1 MTSLNKLFTRYFIL
15 TVTVVLLLTTLVSN
29 FGASIF
35 FRSFIRANN
44 IIRNERIVE
53 VVTGMVED
61 EELSQNAYPMILG
74 MLSRQ
79 QDVNIML
86 SRDDTVIFKSNIIR
100 TPNEGS
106 NEVSEPE
113 YVNLEYEISGYTL
126 IIGRV
131 KDPLYD
137 IGNAEFVRTL
147 NIMYAVLFV
156 ISMLIAILT
165 AFVLSKR
172 FNRPIM
178 QLKENVN
185 NIAMNRFDKVIK
197 PDSKAREL
205 RELSDDIER
214 LAEQM
219 KHEEDMRK
227 RLSNDIVHEL
237 KTPIA
242 VLSTNIEAIL
252 DGIYKADEERMSVLL
267 DQINRLTRLVNN
279 LSDLTLL
286 EADYSNMKLEDIDL
300 SEILE
305 SLFTVYSP
313 VADDSNIIFKKSMEA
328 TGRIKGNK
336 DRLLQVFVNVL
347 SNAFKYT
354 DSGGTITVSLHENSS
369 EVICIVEDTGMGI
382 DEKDIPF
389 IFNRFYRGDESR
401 SRETGGAGI
410 GLSIAKT
417 VISAHGGD
425 IKVESK
431 KGVGTKI
438 YISFPKKLQ

>member
-1 MTSLNKLFTRYFIL
+1 MTSLNKLFARYFI
-15 TVTVVLLLTTLVSN
+15 VTVAIVLLLTTLVSN

-35 FRSFIRANN
+35 FREFIKASN
-44 IIRNERIVE
+44 IERNERIVE
-53 VVTGMVED
+53 VVEVMVLDED
-61 EELSQNAYPMILG
+61 FPQNAYPMVLG

-79 QDVNIML
+79 QEVNIL
-86 SRDDTVIFKSNIIR
+86 FSKDDDVIFKSNVIQ
-100 TPNEGS
+100 
-106 NEVSEPE
+106 SESDDGTSPE
-113 YVNLEYEISGYTL
+113 YVNLEYNIGDYTL
-126 IIGRV
+126 IIGRA

-156 ISMLIAILT
+156 ISMLIATFT
-165 AFVLSKR
+165 AFVLSGR

-178 QLKENVN
+178 QLKDNVN
-185 NIAMNRFDKVIK
+185 NIAMNRFDKMTK
-197 PDSKAREL
+197 PDSRAREL
-205 RELSDDIER
+205 KELSDDIDR
-214 LAEQM
+214 LAGQM
-219 KHEEDMRK
+219 EREEEMRK

-252 DGIYKADEERMSVLL
+252 DGIYKADDERMSVLL

-286 EADYSNMKLEDIDL
+286 ETDYANMKFEDVSL
-300 SEILE
+300 SEIIE
-305 SLFTVYSP
+305 SLYMVYAP
-313 VADDSNIIFKKSMEA
+313 VADDRNIAFIKNIEA
-328 TGRIKGNK
+328 DSHISGNK

-354 DSGGTITVSLHENSS
+354 DTGGTITIGLYDRPNESVC
-369 EVICIVEDTGMGI
+369 VVEDTGIGI
-382 DEKDIPF
+382 DEKDLPF

-410 GLSIAKT
+410 GLSIAKA
-417 VISAHGGD
+417 VIGAHGGD

-431 KGVGTKI
+431 KGEGSRITI
-438 YISFPKKLQ
+438 TFPKKYL

>member
-1 MTSLNKLFTRYFIL
+1 MTSLNKLFTRYFIV
-15 TVTVVLLLTTLVSN
+15 TVTIVLLLTTLVSN
-29 FGASIF
+29 FGASLF
-35 FRSFIRANN
+35 FRGFIKASN
-44 IIRNERIVE
+44 IEKNESIVD
-53 VVTGMVED
+53 VVTGMVAD
-61 EELSQNAYPMILG
+61 EEISLSAYPMILG

-79 QDVNIML
+79 QGVNIML
-86 SRDDTVIFKSNIIR
+86 SQDDVAIYKSTAIR
-100 TPNEGS
+100 RTTGDDIEDY
-106 NEVSEPE
+106 PE
-113 YVNLEYEISGYTL
+113 YVNLEYTIGDYTL

-137 IGNAEFVRTL
+137 LGNAEFVRTL

-156 ISMLIAILT
+156 ISMLIASFT
-165 AFVLSKR
+165 AFILSKR
-172 FNRPIM
+172 FNRPIV

-185 NIAMNRFDKVIK
+185 NIAMNRFDKLVK
-197 PDSKAREL
+197 PDSKAKEL
-205 RELSDDIER
+205 NELSDDIEQ

-219 KHEEDMRK
+219 EHEEEMRK

-286 EADYSNMKLEDIDL
+286 ESDYSNMKFEDIDL
-300 SEILE
+300 SEIVENLY
-305 SLFTVYSP
+305 TVYAP
-313 VADDSNIIFKKSMEA
+313 VADDRQIEFTKNISA
-328 TGRIKGNK
+328 VSHIKGNK

-354 DSGGTITVSLHENSS
+354 DGGGTITISLYDEPN
-369 EVICIVEDTGMGI
+369 EVVCNVKDTGMGI

-401 SRETGGAGI
+401 SRQTGGAGI

-425 IKVESK
+425 IKVNSK
-431 KGVGTKI
+431 KGEGTV
-438 YISFPKKLQ
+438 ISITFPKKQQ